1 MNDTIKEYCKKG
13 KFPPRD
19 VLNKKFKC
27 PVIVVY
33 HNPSDFIGKYVARI
47 WDMED
52 GKVAPKNFILKN
64 TLEEIQEQIPVGMK
78 WFERDEED
86 DPCIVGTYI

>member
-1 MNDTIKEYCKKG
+1 
-13 KFPPRD
+13 
-19 VLNKKFKC
+19 
-27 PVIVVY
+27 
-33 HNPSDFIGKYVARI
+33 
-47 WDMED
+47 MED

-78 WFERDEED
+78 WFERDVED